1 MTYNLNMK
9 KLLLLILLSFFSTQG
24 FTASCPDGSEPV
36 KSISADGTYF
46 VYNCG
51 SDSNDS
57 NESSHSS
64 SSEIK
69 SFENLDL
76 TSIPKKVLSERDTNS
91 LWNAYKTA
99 PECFEH
105 PTYGSGF
112 GYKLKKYLIMILRIM
127 NG

>member
-1 MTYNLNMK
+1 MK
-9 KLLLLILLSFFSTQG
+9 KLFLFFILSFFSAQG
-24 FTASCPDGSEPV
+24 LAGGCPDGSDPV

-69 SFENLDL
+69 SFENHIKASVDL
-76 TSIPKKVLSERDTNS
+76 NVPIIVHSRNAESKTFEILYKYRKENLKILKIHPIKKLSRN
-91 LWNAYKTA
+91 
-99 PECFEH
+99 
-105 PTYGSGF
+105 
-112 GYKLKKYLIMILRIM
+112 
-127 NG
+127 